1 MRHLLK
7 YIIPLF
13 CFMALLCNDDASA
26 TMSFSH
32 YNPMTEEVFEEADFQ
47 MPESEYALIR
57 MSAPSNIQSL
67 LSNSRRN
74 DSRQK
79 HVFSFL
85 KICNTMETNL
95 CVFVRNNLILLSLHS
110 IFFEPSH
117 LLISFCKFI
126 I

>member
-7 YIIPLF
+7 YIIPLI
-13 CFMALLCNDDASA
+13 CFMALLSNDDASA
-26 TMSFSH
+26 TPDFRF
-32 YNPMTEEVFEEADFQ
+32 YDPMTEQVFEEADFQ
-47 MPESEYALIR
+47 MPESEYAFIR
-57 MSAPSNIQSL
+57 MSASSNLQSI
-67 LSNSRRN
+67 LSNSRRTDN
-74 DSRQK
+74 RQK

-85 KICNTMETNL
+85 KICNTMETSL
-95 CVFVRNNLILLSLHS
+95 CGFVRNNLIILFLQS